1 MIKLLVLLTLLISLF
16 ILVSCSYNISVLEP
30 LESFPI
36 GINVIQSGNNVEI
49 FATMEILGIELELTY
64 KNNSNTISFNDNLLG
79 ITNLNGE
86 ITRIAIV
93 GYGNKI
99 KKGEKLFTIN
109 NIKLTEITFLSTKI
123 EEDLKKSFNNEKYV
137 TGISL
142 NDISL
147 EKNQ

>member
-1 MIKLLVLLTLLISLF
+1 MIKLLVLLTLLISFF